1 MSLQV
6 GDTIPEFKLYNYDKN
21 AHEDKDFLGK
31 KTMFVFL
38 PFPFSSVCDK
48 EICELRDNK
57 ASLEENGTDT
67 VLITV
72 GASPTNSAWA
82 AHNGIEFPI
91 LADFWPHGEVSQK
104 FGCFH
109 EKAGISLRYSYITD
123 ENNVITEI
131 IKSDEIGVERD
142 FSEYKESFGF

>member
-1 MSLQV
+1 
-6 GDTIPEFKLYNYDKN
+6 
-21 AHEDKDFLGK
+21 
-31 KTMFVFL
+31 MFVFL

-48 EICELRDNK
+48 EMCELRDNK

-82 AHNGIEFPI
+82 AHYGIEFPI
-91 LADFWPHGEVSQK
+91 LADFWPHGAVSQK

>member
-1 MSLQV
+1 
-6 GDTIPEFKLYNYDKN
+6 
-21 AHEDKDFLGK
+21 
-31 KTMFVFL
+31 
-38 PFPFSSVCDK
+38 
-48 EICELRDNK
+48 
-57 ASLEENGTDT
+57 
-67 VLITV
+67 
-72 GASPTNSAWA
+72 
-82 AHNGIEFPI
+82 
-91 LADFWPHGEVSQK
+91 VSQK

>member
-21 AHEDKDFLGK
+21 AYEDKDFLGK

-48 EICELRDNK
+48 EMCELRDNK

-72 GASPTNSAWA
+72 GASPTNSALA
-82 AHNGIEFPI
+82 AHYGIEFPI
-91 LADFWPHGEVSQK
+91 LADFWPHGAVSQK

>member
-21 AHEDKDFLGK
+21 AYEDKDFLGK

-48 EICELRDNK
+48 EMCELRDNK

-82 AHNGIEFPI
+82 AHYGIEFPI
-91 LADFWPHGEVSQK
+91 LADLWPHGEVSQK